1 MKLIFFRGEKP
12 NFGDELNTWM
22 WPKLVDDLFDEDDSS
37 IFLGIGSIIW
47 NRFPKEQKK
56 IVFGAGFGGYT
67 PPPVVDKS
75 WKFYFVRGKLTA
87 NTLGIDESLGVGDAA
102 ILLRSCVKQR
112 PEKRFKVSFMPHWQ
126 TTFEGNWEAACA
138 HAGIN
143 YINPCNPSV
152 DEVLDQILASELVLT
167 EAMHGAIVSDALRV
181 PWMPIKPI
189 QNDHRTKWFDWA
201 SALDLDLNPITVAGS
216 TLVESTIQMLNGRL
230 SNVAGPVITRLNN
243 RGRLCKAVKE
253 IAPDFFIERA
263 AKSLLSISQSN
274 RPSLSSD
281 LATDRAH
288 SKMLAQFDQL
298 IIDSGRG
305 RLLV

>member
-1 MKLIFFRGEKP
+1 MKLIFYRGEQP

-22 WPKLVDDLFDEDDSS
+22 WPKLVDGLFDEDDST

-47 NRFPKEQKK
+47 NNFPQQQKK
-56 IVFGAGFGGYT
+56 VVFGAGFGGYT
-67 PPPVVDKS
+67 SAPIIDKN

-102 ILLRSCVKQR
+102 ILLRSCIKQR

-181 PWMPIKPI
+181 PWIAIKPI
-189 QNDHRTKWFDWA
+189 QNTHRAKWFDWA
-201 SALDLDLNPITVAGS
+201 SALDL
-216 TLVESTIQMLNGRL
+216 E
-230 SNVAGPVITRLNN
+230 
-243 RGRLCKAVKE
+243 VK
-253 IAPDFFIERA
+253 P
-263 AKSLLSISQSN
+263 SI
-274 RPSLSSD
+274 
-281 LATDRAH
+281 
-288 SKMLAQFDQL
+288 
-298 IIDSGRG
+298 
-305 RLLV
+305 

>member
-1 MKLIFFRGEKP
+1 MKLIFFRGIKP
-12 NFGDELNTWM
+12 NFGDELNIWM
-22 WPKLVDDLFDEDDSS
+22 WPRLVEGLFDEDESS

-47 NRFPKEQKK
+47 NRFPQEQKK

-67 PPPVVDKS
+67 LPPIVDKN

-87 NTLGIDESLGVGDAA
+87 KTLGIDESLGVGDAA
-102 ILLRSCVKQR
+102 ILLRSCVKQK

-126 TTFEGNWEAACA
+126 TTFEGNWEAACVF
-138 HAGIN
+138 AGIN
-143 YINPCNPSV
+143 YIDPCGSV
-152 DEVLDQILASELVLT
+152 EDVLYQILSSELVLT

-189 QNDHRTKWFDWA
+189 QQDHRTKWFDWA
-201 SALDLDLNPITVAGS
+201 SALDLDIKPITVAGS

-230 SNVAGPVITRLNN
+230 SNVTAPVIKRLNN
-243 RGRLCKAVKE
+243 RGRLCKAVKQ

-263 AKSLLSISQSN
+263 AKSLLSISQNN

-281 LATDRAH
+281 IATDRAH
-288 SKMLAQFDQL
+288 LKMLAQFDQL
-298 IIDSGRG
+298 IKDTGRG
-305 RLLV
+305 KLLV